1 MGNSLLANQVLVTA
15 LKGIF
20 KSRVWVP
27 LGVRKQV
34 KGVYKMSNFA
44 DALQFGVIANTVEAA
59 YTIFKFVA
67 EE

>member
-1 MGNSLLANQVLVTA
+1 
-15 LKGIF
+15 
-20 KSRVWVP
+20 
-27 LGVRKQV
+27 
-34 KGVYKMSNFA
+34 MSNFA